1 MLELPNF
8 DDFSKW
14 NKLQNLEK
22 GVKFRP
28 KIPNFLYPDSSL
40 KMTLKTAKFPPINTI
55 ELVLYT
61 YISII
66 GNKLLVAVA
75 TTEKKIQF
83 PIMGLKSVDSQ
94 FWLKERW
101 TCFLKNCF
109 AERGMGKAN
118 IHYIDQ
124 VFLKTNF
131 SISQKAEIFKCSAY
145 YL

>member
-1 MLELPNF
+1 MHLGYLKLGVKTCWNWNFLHFLLTNF

-22 GVKFRP
+22 RRKVRP

-66 GNKLLVAVA
+66 GNKLLVAPTV
-75 TTEKKIQF
+75 EKKIQF

-101 TCFLKNCF
+101 TCFLTNCV
-109 AERGMGKAN
+109 AERGMEKAN

-124 VFLKTNF
+124 VF
-131 SISQKAEIFKCSAY
+131 
-145 YL
+145 

>member
-1 MLELPNF
+1 M
-8 DDFSKW
+8 
-14 NKLQNLEK
+14 QNLEK
-22 GVKFRP
+22 GVKVRP
-28 KIPNFLYPDSSL
+28 KVPNFLYPDSSL
-40 KMTLKTAKFPPINTI
+40 RMTLKTAKFPPINTI

-109 AERGMGKAN
+109 AEKGDGKGK
-118 IHYIDQ
+118 YIPYRPG
-124 VFLKTNF
+124 FLKTNF
-131 SISQKAEIFKCSAY
+131 SISQKAEILKFS
-145 YL
+145 LLSITI